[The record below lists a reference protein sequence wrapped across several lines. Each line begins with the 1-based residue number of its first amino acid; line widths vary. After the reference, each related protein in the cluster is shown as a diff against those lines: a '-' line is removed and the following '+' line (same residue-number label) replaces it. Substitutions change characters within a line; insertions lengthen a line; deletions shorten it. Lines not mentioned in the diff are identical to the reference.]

1 MTVKPVPP
9 ARYLAIAAMSALGG
23 MLLYL
28 PPATAA
34 AFGLPEVAAKAKQL
48 SQKPYKKPHEVPK
61 KFQKLSFDQWDS
73 IKFRSGAQL
82 WPNGNFHV
90 KFRPAGYLYKYP
102 VKIDVINTQ
111 GVHPLHYSPQMFN
124 YSKKKLGTEL
134 PKNLGFAG
142 FQILYP
148 LKSATPGGQTP
159 KCQSGKPTQAHDQQA
174 GKSKI
179 KPNEVL
185 SFLGATYFRARAG
198 CQVLGL
204 SARGLAVNTAT
215 NSGEEFPYFTH
226 FWLARPDRDSHAM
239 VLYALLD
246 SPSITGAYRFAIWP
260 GSPTK
265 MAVEAVLYPRSKIQ
279 KLGMAPL
286 TSMYLYGQ
294 GRARPP
300 GYLYPAVHDSD
311 GLLLHAKDNQWI
323 WRPLND
329 PSSLSDNDFYIQNPR
344 GFGLMQRD
352 RNGSHYPTIPSPY
365 QHRPSA
371 WVQPDGQWGK
381 GHIELVEIP
390 SPNENN
396 DNITAFWVPDQPPPA
411 HKPLRFGYTIYWQGN
426 KPPRSPAGRVVATH
440 INSTKSDNT
449 TRRFALDFKG
459 GPLNG
464 LKAGAKVESVIEA
477 GDNGKIV
484 DSGLK
489 KDKYTGTWRLQFS
502 VKSKDGKPV
511 QLRAYLAQ
519 NKKALTETWDYVMP
533 GSS

>member
-1 MTVKPVPP
+1 MPVKPAPF
-9 ARYLAIAAMSALGG
+9 ARFLIIAAMSAFGG
-23 MLLYL
+23 TLLYL
-28 PPATAA
+28 TPATAT

-48 SQKPYKKPHEVPK
+48 SQKPYKKPEEVPQ

-73 IKFRSGAQL
+73 IKLRSNAKL
-82 WPNGNFHV
+82 WPNNNFNV

-111 GVHPLHYSPQMFN
+111 GVHPVRFSPQMFK
-124 YSKKKLGTEL
+124 YSKKKLGTDL

-148 LKSATPGGQTP
+148 LKRATPGQHKR
-159 KCQSGKPTQAHDQQA
+159 KCPPSKQAQGNGHAGKPKAKH
-174 GKSKI
+174 
-179 KPNEVL
+179 NEML

-198 CQVLGL
+198 GQVLGL
-204 SARGLAVNTAT
+204 SARGLAINTAT
-215 NSGEEFPYFTH
+215 NSGEEFPYFTQ
-226 FWLARPDRDSHAM
+226 FWLARPDRTSHAM
-239 VLYALLD
+239 VIYALLD

-265 MAVEAVLYPRSKIQ
+265 MVVKAVLYPRGKIQ
-279 KLGMAPL
+279 KLGLAPL

-294 GRARPP
+294 GRTRPP

-311 GLLLHAKDNQWI
+311 GLLLHTKDDQWI
-323 WRPLND
+323 WRPLSD
-329 PSSLSDNDFYIQNPR
+329 PSSLSDNDFYIQNPQ

-352 RNGSHYPTIPSPY
+352 RNGNNYPTIPSPY
-365 QHRPSA
+365 QRRPSA

-390 SPNENN
+390 SPNANN
-396 DNITAFWVPDQPPPA
+396 DNITAFWVPAQPPPA
-411 HKPLRFGYTIYWQGN
+411 HKPLRFGYTLYWQGN
-426 KPPRSPAGRVVATH
+426 KPPRSPRGRVVATH
-440 INSTKSDNT
+440 INSTKSDKA
-449 TRRFALDFKG
+449 TRRFAIDFKG
-459 GPLNG
+459 GPLKG
-464 LKAGAKVESVIEA
+464 LKSGAKVKSVIEA

-484 DSGLK
+484 DPELN
-489 KDKYTGTWRLQFS
+489 KDRYTGTWRLQFS
-502 VKSKDGKPV
+502 VKSKDGKSV

-519 NKKALTETWDYVMP
+519 DKKALTETWDYVMP